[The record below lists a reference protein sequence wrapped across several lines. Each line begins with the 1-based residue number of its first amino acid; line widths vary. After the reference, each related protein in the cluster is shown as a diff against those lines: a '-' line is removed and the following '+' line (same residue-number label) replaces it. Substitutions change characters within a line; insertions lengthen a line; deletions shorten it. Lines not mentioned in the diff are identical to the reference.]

1 MTIPGDQFALNQEEQ
16 ANEPANVR
24 EITAEFRRDLAFP
37 KLTEEMVQR
46 LREYGRE
53 EIVDANVTLY
63 TFGDR
68 DTDMFVILEG

>member
-1 MTIPGDQFALNQEEQ
+1 
-16 ANEPANVR
+16 
-24 EITAEFRRDLAFP
+24 
-37 KLTEEMVQR
+37 MVQR